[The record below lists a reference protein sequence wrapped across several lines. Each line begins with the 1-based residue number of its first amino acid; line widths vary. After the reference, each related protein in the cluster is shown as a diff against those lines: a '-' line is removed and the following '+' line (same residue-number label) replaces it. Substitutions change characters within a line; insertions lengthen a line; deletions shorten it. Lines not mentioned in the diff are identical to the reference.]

1 MGMVW
6 YGADVVWCGRAWFDG
21 KWPTLSTA
29 HGLLCLFPV
38 SCSYSCCCSCLLV
51 LREALKPA
59 PVLYIVPDF
68 NRIPSPARSL
78 PVARRPPTAF
88 KDQTPLTK
96 PAHSSFFP
104 ASVWSG
110 VFNKGPDLPPSLSSV
125 ICHLRHP
132 NSSAAHAAC
141 SKLSEV
147 HTLHYIS
154 TGLHAGTHHLSG
166 VSLPPPVTVT
176 VFS

>member
-51 LREALKPA
+51 LREPA

-141 SKLSEV
+141 SKLSVV